1 MKAHCGHE
9 MCVLCGIRA
18 CDNTELRQV
27 GKHIVC
33 RSCQIAAIEEVV
45 RLASRWFCDMDD
57 RERRL
62 CGRGRH
68 G

>member
-33 RSCQIAAIEEVV
+33 RSCQIAAIDEVV
-45 RLASRWFCDMDD
+45 RLASRWFCDTSE
-57 RERRL
+57 REQQP
-62 CGRGRH
+62 CGNLKRG
-68 G
+68 